1 MADHLSKKERSCNM
15 TKIKSK
21 DTVPEQIV
29 RKFLFSNGCRYRVN
43 VSSLPGCPDIVLP
56 KYNTIIFVHGC
67 FWHLHGVCSRSS
79 IPQSNQEYW
88 IPKLTGNKKRDERNI
103 SALKD
108 LGWHVIVIW
117 ECELKKKVR
126 DERLNLLLQELNSNF
141 YEDLNN
147 RLNNL

>member
-1 MADHLSKKERSCNM
+1 MADIFSKKTRSYNM
-15 TKIKSK
+15 SQIRSVNTK
-21 DTVPEQIV
+21 PEQSV
-29 RKFLFSNGCRYRVN
+29 RSFLFSNGFRYRKN
-43 VSSLPGCPDIVLP
+43 VSTLPGKPDIVLP
-56 KYNTIIFVHGC
+56 KYNTVIFVNGC
-67 FWHLHGVCSRSS
+67 FWHLHNCPSSS
-79 IPQSNQEYW
+79 IPQSNQEFW